1 VLRFT
6 QRPRGVWHGA
16 VFFTFSGRLG
26 PSALATDA
34 ARSLLY
40 VARPEAPDAGAR
52 GVISVLSMDGVL
64 LKEFETPGADV
75 SAIAL
80 APGGNALFVGD
91 AGSGQVLSI
100 VL

>member
-6 QRPRGVWHGA
+6 QRPPGVWHGA

-52 GVISVLSMDGVL
+52 GVVSVLSMEGVL

-75 SAIAL
+75 SALAL

-91 AGSGQVLSI
+91 AGSGQVFSI